1 MSAPASLSSPFD
13 FGGVFRNTFGTIGR
27 NPAPLVVAAVTYGLI
42 GTLISNVGQIWTGD
56 RAFAPLQSF
65 GVTEMIGLFG
75 GLVISLFNFSAV
87 PVVMADSKGEKATI
101 AEALRAPLTVL
112 LPALG
117 LAVVSQIG
125 ITVGLIL
132 LIVPGVI
139 LALMWSV
146 AVPSMYVER
155 LGVLDALKRS
165 TQLTGNHRGAIFGLM
180 LVLGLISA
188 GANLVLALPTGGLI
202 PKGPDRYLWGAL
214 HSLFGALLSTIFAVG
229 ISQAY
234 LELRRLKEGSGGETA
249 RVFE

>member
-13 FGGVFRNTFGTIGR
+13 FGGVFRNTFGTISR
-27 NPAPLVVAAVTYGLI
+27 NPIPLLAAALTYCLAS
-42 GTLISNVGQIWTGD
+42 TLASTLGQIWTVD
-56 RAFAPLQSF
+56 QAFAPLQSF
-65 GVTEMIGLFG
+65 GVSQAIAIGGSLI
-75 GLVISLFNFSAV
+75 VSLFNFAVV
-87 PVVMADSKGEKATI
+87 PVVMADAKGQKATVG
-101 AEALRAPLTVL
+101 EALVAPLKIL

-117 LAVVSQIG
+117 LAL
-125 ITVGLIL
+125 ITQLGVLLGTLL
-132 LIVPGVI
+132 LIVPGII

-155 LGVLDALKRS
+155 LSPIEALRRS

-180 LVLGLISA
+180 IVLGLITV
-188 GANLVLALPTGGLI
+188 GANLVLSFPTGGLI

-214 HSLFGALLSTIFAVG
+214 HSVFGALLSVIFAVG

-234 LELRRLKEGSGGETA
+234 LELRRLKEGSGGDTA